1 MDNKNMLSDE
11 ELEKVTGGAA
21 KVVGAED
28 GTTTEDTVDAG
39 TLIFVDMN
47 FSKTP
52 PRMMMN
58 RSKNNSMLFLHK
70 TLIQKEVD

>member
-1 MDNKNMLSDE
+1 MDIKNMLSDE

-39 TLIFVDMN
+39 TLIIEKNGKN
-47 FSKTP
+47 FGAAGAKM
-52 PRMMMN
+52 R
-58 RSKNNSMLFLHK
+58 
-70 TLIQKEVD
+70 